1 MQNDFKNTLCEIT
14 ADLEV
19 AGAVVAG
26 VFEVGVGQ
34 LVRRGRVQL
43 VRVRRPPHRLL
54 CVCVCVCESV
64 SERERARKRER
75 DRLVALWVGV
85 EKEDGE
91 RGRNRERKGEG
102 EGF

>member
-1 MQNDFKNTLCEIT
+1 MTFAITNEKNKLTDLCGNGLFQNDFKNTLREIT

-43 VRVRRPPHRLL
+43 VRVRRPPHRLP
-54 CVCVCVCESV
+54 CQHRRV
-64 SERERARKRER
+64 SAAKVAR
-75 DRLVALWVGV
+75 V
-85 EKEDGE
+85 
-91 RGRNRERKGEG
+91 
-102 EGF
+102 